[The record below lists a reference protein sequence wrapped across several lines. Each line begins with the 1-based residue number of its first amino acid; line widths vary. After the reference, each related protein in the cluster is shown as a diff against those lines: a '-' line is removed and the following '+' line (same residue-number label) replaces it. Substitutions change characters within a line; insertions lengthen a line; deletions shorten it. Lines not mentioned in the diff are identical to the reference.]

1 MNSKFLLSFCFLG
14 GAFLYA
20 QPSAT
25 VTDPGLIPAS
35 AIPRYVSENQGFA
48 AADLVQAALSGNKDL
63 QAARE
68 QLRQAE
74 ARLLQGGFRANPTL
88 DASYTTDRLASNA
101 GSGGYSVS
109 YTQPFEL
116 GGKRA
121 RRVRVAEVAIKIARA
136 QIADAERLAIAQIRT
151 LYGEAISAAARLGL
165 LERTADLSQQMLK
178 IMLVQR
184 KAGDASRLDETLLR
198 ANSNQVEAQRIQAE
212 AQLAG
217 YILQIENLIG
227 QPAGSAFLLR
237 GAAEPAPLNLTEEQ
251 AMTVAL
257 RSRPDLKAARLREE
271 LAEAGID
278 LAKSQIV
285 PTIGGFVRFG
295 QDKLVLEDLPR
306 PGTRYIENDR
316 TVSFGVSIPLPL
328 FNRQQGA
335 IAESVSRRTQARAQR
350 ESAELT
356 VRRDVAV
363 AYRSYES
370 AKRTIEVF
378 RTGVVGQNRE
388 SFQIVRLAYQL
399 GELRLLDVVNQQRV
413 LIDAQTAYASAQRD
427 YFTAAADLER
437 AVGRR

>member
-1 MNSKFLLSFCFLG
+1 
-14 GAFLYA
+14 
-20 QPSAT
+20 
-25 VTDPGLIPAS
+25 
-35 AIPRYVSENQGFA
+35 
-48 AADLVQAALSGNKDL
+48 
-63 QAARE
+63 
-68 QLRQAE
+68 
-74 ARLLQGGFRANPTL
+74 
-88 DASYTTDRLASNA
+88 ASYTTDRLASNA

-121 RRVRVAEVAIKIARA
+121 RRVRVAEVAIEIARA

-271 LAEAGID
+271 LAEAGVD

-363 AYRSYES
+363 AYRNYES